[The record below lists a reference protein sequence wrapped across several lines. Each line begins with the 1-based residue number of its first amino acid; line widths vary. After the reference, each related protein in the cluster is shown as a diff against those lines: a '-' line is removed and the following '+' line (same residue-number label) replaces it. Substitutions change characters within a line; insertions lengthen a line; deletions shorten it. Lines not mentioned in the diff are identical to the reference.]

1 MSGQSTGGAIDDL
14 THEEI
19 LSYLEKIE
27 AKQGPK
33 LVLISEREESD
44 SDVFP
49 YREKYLETVL
59 SRGEPNENFETML
72 AQLYIEKLFS
82 I

>member
-1 MSGQSTGGAIDDL
+1 MSIGGGAIDDL

-19 LSYLEKIE
+19 LNYLAEIE
-27 AKQGPK
+27 AKQAPK
-33 LVLISEREESD
+33 VMLISEREESD
-44 SDVFP
+44 KDVFP

-72 AQLYIEKLFS
+72 ATLYIEKLFS